1 MSTFGRL
8 ATRVDMSTSRRL
20 ARKKNDLRT
29 RLEKDVKR
37 SRPYPGT
44 KAYVF
49 MNKNIEIFA
58 DVSRTLI
65 WFSIRYA
72 KGDDL
77 ISVVKIVPA
86 QI

>member
-1 MSTFGRL
+1 M
-8 ATRVDMSTSRRL
+8 
-20 ARKKNDLRT
+20 K
-29 RLEKDVKR
+29 
-37 SRPYPGT
+37 
-44 KAYVF
+44 
-49 MNKNIEIFA
+49 KNIEVFA